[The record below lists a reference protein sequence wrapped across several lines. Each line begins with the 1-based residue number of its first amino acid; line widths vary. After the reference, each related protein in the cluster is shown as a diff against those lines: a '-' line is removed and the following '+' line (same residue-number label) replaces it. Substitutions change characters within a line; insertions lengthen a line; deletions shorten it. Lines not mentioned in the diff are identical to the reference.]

1 MMKDTVML
9 KDLKQIKVFAHPLR
23 ARLVEVFADK
33 PMTAKQAAQIIGQKP
48 TRLYHHVEALE
59 RVGLIKLVKTQKKRG
74 TIEKYY
80 RTVAKR
86 FSVDARL
93 FEMMKN
99 GKRAVG
105 EFRAMFNTMLENTM
119 REVSES
125 ISEKLICPEKKSVE
139 VTLARKHIRTNP
151 ARLKKM
157 QEKIQKMLDEFAA
170 AEDKN
175 GAVEY
180 RLVLVFYPLTKKRR

>member
-1 MMKDTVML
+1 MKDTVML